1 MDQEKIKTLIEA
13 AGQEDQI
20 KLKVLHNAVIKCIQD
35 YRTESTSS
43 RLNDWQKAET
53 ALDAFD
59 GVEMASVRAQSLSL
73 TQLFADLLIQRV
85 PEAQIVT
92 PMTDARGSQVSFTHP
107 HAYALVQA
115 LVARGVI
122 GDYREPGLARF
133 GFAPLYVR
141 HVDVWDAVDQLVEV
155 LQSGEHLDPTYAA
168 RNAVT

>member
-1 MDQEKIKTLIEA
+1 MLALSGI
-13 AGQEDQI
+13 
-20 KLKVLHNAVIKCIQD
+20 
-35 YRTESTSS
+35 
-43 RLNDWQKAET
+43 ET
-53 ALDAFD
+53 ALDAYD
-59 GVEMASVRAQSLSL
+59 GVDMASVRAQSLSL
-73 TQLFADLLIQRV
+73 TRLFADLLIQRV

-122 GDYREPGLARF
+122 GDYREPVLARF

-155 LQSGEHLDPTYAA
+155 LQSGEHLDPTYSA